1 MDARSNDG
9 SLAELVADD
18 KNKPPVPV
26 AAGCDPELERQLLEF
41 EMRRYEEEKEERRI
55 KYETEMRWKEREL
68 QIQMDR
74 DRMYRTL
81 ANRTKVYADSLQ
93 GTMAL
98 SQ

>member
-41 EMRRYEEEKEERRI
+41 EMRRYEEEKEESVELNMKLRCDGKREN
-55 KYETEMRWKEREL
+55 YRFRWTVIGCIGR
-68 QIQMDR
+68 
-74 DRMYRTL
+74 
-81 ANRTKVYADSLQ
+81 
-93 GTMAL
+93 
-98 SQ
+98 